1 MTGLNTSDACAP
13 FRPIGAVAA
22 EVFLDWIE
30 ENAGREANARQLI
43 DAVLNCGA
51 DAARFLEIVHAHLSP
66 GHPIPNPYGLLG
78 GAREWAG
85 WASTAE
91 NKAYALAC
99 FEALPPADQAAFLR
113 HVSQEVAA

>member
-13 FRPIGAVAA
+13 FRPIGTVAA

-30 ENAGREANARQLI
+30 ENAGREANARQLV
-43 DAVLNCGA
+43 DAVLNCGK
-51 DAARFLEIVHAHLSP
+51 DSLRFLEIIHAQMTS
-66 GHPIPNPYGLLG
+66 GHPIPNPYRLMPE
-78 GAREWAG
+78 ARKWAS

-99 FEALPPADQAAFLR
+99 YEALPPADQAAFLL
-113 HVSQEVAA
+113 HVSRQEAA